1 MSTLAE
7 LRSAIDAELATGLL
21 PACQFAVA
29 RDGEL
34 LAFESFGTAATTDR
48 FCIFS
53 ATKPMVSL
61 TVALLIDEGALALDD
76 TVGAYVPELAA
87 AGLGDITIE
96 QLMLH
101 LGGFPNAPMPGADG
115 GDPLLRRAA
124 FTTWRS
130 EWEPGTRFEYHY
142 ESAHWVLADLIDR
155 VTGRDFRE
163 VVHERI
169 TAPLGLPRGLGLAL
183 DDTDNICDLVSVTAE
198 TDADPILRFNT
209 AAVRA
214 SGNPAGGAFMTA
226 AELATFYQALLHN
239 RAPGSAAGAGAAG
252 SGAGAPIWPA
262 HVLADFTTNI
272 RCTLPDPIM
281 GVSANR
287 TLGLVLAGDD
297 GMHELRYAIFGH
309 HCSPGSFGHAGM
321 HGQVGWA
328 DPASGLSF
336 AFLTNAV
343 DADMMRSGMRSN
355 ALATIASAVEQQD
368 LRSI

>member
-1 MSTLAE
+1 VSTLDD
-7 LRSAIDAELATGLL
+7 LRANIDAAVAGGLL
-21 PACQFAVA
+21 PACQFAIGLDNEIV
-29 RDGEL
+29 
-34 LAFESFGTAATTDR
+34 AFESFGTAATTDR

-76 TVGAYVPELAA
+76 TIGQHVPELAQ

-101 LGGFPNAPMPGADG
+101 TGGFPNAPMPGADG
-115 GDPLLRRAA
+115 GDRVLRRAA

-130 EWEPGTRFEYHY
+130 EWEPGTRFEYHS

-163 VVHERI
+163 VVYERI
-169 TAPLGLPRGLGLAL
+169 TAPLGLRRALGLAI
-183 DDTDNICDLVSVTAE
+183 DDTDNICDLVSVTPE
-198 TDADPILRFNT
+198 TDEDPILRFNT

-226 AELATFYQALLHN
+226 ADLASVYQALLHN
-239 RAPGSAAGAGAAG
+239 RAPGAGAE
-252 SGAGAPIWPA
+252 SSDTPIWPA
-262 HVLADFTTNI
+262 HVLTDLTTNI
-272 RCTLPDPIM
+272 RCTLPDPMM
-281 GVSANR
+281 GVGANR

-297 GMHELRYAIFGH
+297 GLHEMRYALFGH

-321 HGQVGWA
+321 HGQVAWA
-328 DPASGLSF
+328 DPASGISF

-355 ALATIASAVEQQD
+355 ALATIASALE
-368 LRSI
+368 L

>member
-1 MSTLAE
+1 VAG
-7 LRSAIDAELATGLL
+7 GLL
-21 PACQFAVA
+21 PASQFAIGFDNEIVA
-29 RDGEL
+29 FD
-34 LAFESFGTAATTDR
+34 SFGTSATTDR

-61 TVALLIDEGALALDD
+61 TVALLIDEGALALGD
-76 TVGAYVPELAA
+76 TIGQHIGELAQ

-101 LGGFPNAPMPGADG
+101 TGGFPNAPMPGADG
-115 GDPLLRRAA
+115 GDRVLRRAA

-130 EWEPGTRFEYHY
+130 EWEPGTRFDYHY

-163 VVHERI
+163 VAHERI
-169 TAPLGLPRGLGLAL
+169 TAPLGLRRALGLAL
-183 DDTDNICDLVSVTAE
+183 DDTDDICDLVSVTPE
-198 TDADPILRFNT
+198 TDEDPILRFNT

-239 RAPGSAAGAGAAG
+239 RVPGAGA
-252 SGAGAPIWPA
+252 SDSPIWPA
-262 HVLADFTTNI
+262 HVLDDLTTNI
-272 RCTLPDPIM
+272 RCTLPDPMM
-281 GVSANR
+281 GVGANR

-297 GMHELRYAIFGH
+297 GLHEMRYAIFGH

-321 HGQVGWA
+321 HGQVAWA
-328 DPASGLSF
+328 DPATGISF
-336 AFLTNAV
+336 AFLSNAV

-355 ALATIASAVEQQD
+355 ALATIASALE
-368 LRSI
+368 L

>member
-1 MSTLAE
+1 MSTLDD
-7 LRSAIDAELATGLL
+7 LRAAIDAAVATGLL
-21 PACQFAVA
+21 PACQFAIGLNNEIV
-29 RDGEL
+29 
-34 LAFESFGTAATTDR
+34 AFESFGTAATTDR

-61 TVALLIDEGALALDD
+61 TVALLIDEGALALTD
-76 TVGAYVPELAA
+76 TIGDHVPELAA

-101 LGGFPNAPMPGADG
+101 TGGFPNAPMPGADG
-115 GDPLLRRAA
+115 GDAVLRRAA

-169 TAPLGLPRGLGLAL
+169 TEPLGLRRVLGLAL
-183 DDTDNICDLVSVTAE
+183 DDTGDICDLVSVTPE
-198 TDADPILRFNT
+198 TDEDPILRFNT

-226 AELATFYQALLHN
+226 AELASVYQALLHN
-239 RAPGSAAGAGAAG
+239 RAPGAGAGE
-252 SGAGAPIWPA
+252 GASEGDTPIWPD
-262 HVLADFTTNI
+262 HVLADLTTNI
-272 RCTLPDPIM
+272 RCTLPDPMM
-281 GVSANR
+281 GVGVNR

-297 GMHELRYAIFGH
+297 GMHEMRYAIFGH

-321 HGQVGWA
+321 HGQVAWA
-328 DPASGLSF
+328 DPASGISF

-355 ALATIASAVEQQD
+355 ALATIASALE
-368 LRSI
+368 L

>member
-1 MSTLAE
+1 MSTLDD
-7 LRSAIDAELATGLL
+7 LRSAIEAEVASGLL
-21 PACQFAVA
+21 PACQFAVGL
-29 RDGEL
+29 DGGVV
-34 LAFESFGTAATTDR
+34 AFESFGTAATTDR

-61 TVALLIDEGALALDD
+61 TVALLIDEGALALGD
-76 TVGAYVPELAA
+76 TIGGYVPELAA

-115 GDPLLRRAA
+115 GDALLRRAA

-130 EWEPGTRFEYHY
+130 EWEPGTRFEYHA
-142 ESAHWVLADLIDR
+142 ESAHWVLADLIER
-155 VTGRDFRE
+155 VTGRDFRA

-169 TAPLGLPRGLGLAL
+169 TAPLGLRRGLGLAL
-183 DDTDNICDLVSVTAE
+183 DDIDDICDLVSVTPE
-198 TDADPILRFNT
+198 TDEDPIMRFNT

-226 AELATFYQALLHN
+226 AELASVYQALLHN
-239 RAPGSAAGAGAAG
+239 RAPGAGA
-252 SGAGAPIWPA
+252 SSSDTPIWPA
-262 HVLADFTTNI
+262 HVLTDLTTNI
-272 RCTLPDPIM
+272 RCTLPDPMM
-281 GVSANR
+281 GVGANR

-297 GMHELRYAIFGH
+297 GLHEMRYAIFGH

-321 HGQVGWA
+321 HGQVAWA
-328 DPASGLSF
+328 DPASGISF
-336 AFLTNAV
+336 AFVTNAV

-355 ALATIASAVEQQD
+355 ALATIASALE
-368 LRSI
+368 L

>member
-1 MSTLAE
+1 MSTLDD
-7 LRSAIDAELATGLL
+7 LRSAIDTAVATGLL
-21 PACQFAVA
+21 PACQFAIGLDNEIV
-29 RDGEL
+29 
-34 LAFESFGTAATTDR
+34 AFESFGTADTTDR

-61 TVALLIDEGALALDD
+61 TAALLIDERALALTD

-101 LGGFPNAPMPGADG
+101 LGGFPNANMPGADG
-115 GDPLLRRAA
+115 GDALLRPAA

-130 EWEPGTRFEYHY
+130 EWEPGSRFEYHY

-155 VTGRDFRE
+155 VTGRDFRD

-169 TAPLGLPRGLGLAL
+169 TAPLGLRRGLGLAL
-183 DDTDNICDLVSVTAE
+183 DDTNNICDLVSVTAE
-198 TDADPILRFNT
+198 TDEDAILRFNT

-226 AELATFYQALLHN
+226 AELAAFYQALLHN
-239 RAPGSAAGAGAAG
+239 RAGASSAAL
-252 SGAGAPIWPA
+252 WPA
-262 HVLADFTTNI
+262 HVLDDLTTNI
-272 RCTLPDPIM
+272 RCTLPDPM
-281 GVSANR
+281 MSVGVNR

-309 HCSPGSFGHAGM
+309 HCSAGSFGHAGM
-321 HGQVGWA
+321 HGQVAWA
-328 DPASGLSF
+328 DPASGISF

-343 DADMMRSGMRSN
+343 DVDMMRSGARSN
-355 ALATIASAVEQQD
+355 SFATIASALQ
-368 LRSI
+368 L

>member
-1 MSTLAE
+1 VSTLDE
-7 LRSAIDAELATGLL
+7 LRAAIEAQVAGGLL
-21 PACQFAVA
+21 PACQFAVGL
-29 RDGEL
+29 DGAIV
-34 LAFESFGTAATTDR
+34 AFESFGTAATTDR

-61 TVALLIDEGALALDD
+61 TVALLIDEGALAVGD
-76 TVGAYVPELAA
+76 TIGDHVPELAA

-101 LGGFPNAPMPGADG
+101 TGGFPNAPMPGADG
-115 GDPLLRRAA
+115 GDAVLRRAA

-169 TAPLGLPRGLGLAL
+169 TTPLGLRRALGLAL
-183 DDTDNICDLVSVTAE
+183 DDTDNICDLVSVTPE
-198 TDADPILRFNT
+198 TDEDPILRFNT

-226 AELATFYQALLHN
+226 AELASVYQALQHN
-239 RAPGSAAGAGAAG
+239 RAPGAGA
-252 SGAGAPIWPA
+252 SSSDSPIWPA
-262 HVLADFTTNI
+262 HVLADLTTNI
-272 RCTLPDPIM
+272 RCTLPDPMM
-281 GVSANR
+281 GVGANR

-297 GMHELRYAIFGH
+297 GLHEMRYAIFGH

-321 HGQVGWA
+321 HGQVAWA
-328 DPASGLSF
+328 DPASGISF
-336 AFLTNAV
+336 VFLTNAV

-355 ALATIASAVEQQD
+355 ALATIASALE
-368 LRSI
+368 L

>member
-1 MSTLAE
+1 MSTLDD
-7 LRSAIDAELATGLL
+7 LRSAIEAEVAGGLL
-21 PACQFAVA
+21 PACQFAVGL
-29 RDGEL
+29 DGEIV
-34 LAFESFGTAATTDR
+34 AHESFGSAATTDR

-61 TVALLIDEGALALDD
+61 TVALLIDEGALALTD
-76 TVGAYVPELAA
+76 TIGDHVPELAA

-101 LGGFPNAPMPGADG
+101 TGGFPNAPMPGADG
-115 GDPLLRRAA
+115 GDPVLRRAT

-142 ESAHWVLADLIDR
+142 ESAHWVLADLIER

-169 TAPLGLPRGLGLAL
+169 TEPLGLRRALGLAL
-183 DDTDNICDLVSVTAE
+183 DDTEDLCDLVSVTPE
-198 TDADPILRFNT
+198 TDEDPILRFNSPV
-209 AAVRA
+209 VRA

-226 AELATFYQALLHN
+226 AELASVYQALLHN
-239 RAPGSAAGAGAAG
+239 RVPAG
-252 SGAGAPIWPA
+252 SGSGGTAPIWPA
-262 HVLADFTTNI
+262 RVLTDLTTNI
-272 RCTLPDPIM
+272 RCTLPDPMM
-281 GVSANR
+281 GVGANR

-297 GMHELRYAIFGH
+297 GLHEMRYAIFGH
-309 HCSPGSFGHAGM
+309 HCSAGSFGHAGM
-321 HGQVGWA
+321 HGQVAWA
-328 DPASGLSF
+328 DPASGISF

-355 ALATIASAVEQQD
+355 ALATIASALE
-368 LRSI
+368 L

>member
-1 MSTLAE
+1 VSTLPD
-7 LRSAIDAELATGLL
+7 LRANIDAAVAGGLL
-21 PACQFAVA
+21 PACQFAIGLDNEIV
-29 RDGEL
+29 
-34 LAFESFGTAATTDR
+34 AFESFGTATTTDR

-61 TVALLIDEGALALDD
+61 TAALLIDEGALALDD
-76 TVGAYVPELAA
+76 TIGDHVPELAA

-101 LGGFPNAPMPGADG
+101 TGGFPNANMPGADG
-115 GDPLLRRAA
+115 GDHVLRRAA

-130 EWEPGTRFEYHY
+130 EWEPGSRFDYHY

-169 TAPLGLPRGLGLAL
+169 TAPLGLRRALGLAL
-183 DDTDNICDLVSVTAE
+183 DDTDDICDLVSVTPE
-198 TDADPILRFNT
+198 TDEDPILRFNT
-209 AAVRA
+209 AAVRS

-226 AELATFYQALLHN
+226 AELASVYQALLHN
-239 RAPGSAAGAGAAG
+239 RTPARSG
-252 SGAGAPIWPA
+252 SGSSDAAIWPA
-262 HVLADFTTNI
+262 HVLTDLTTNI
-272 RCTLPDPIM
+272 RCTLPDPMM
-281 GVSANR
+281 GVGANR

-297 GMHELRYAIFGH
+297 GLHEMRYAIFGH

-321 HGQVGWA
+321 HGQVAWA
-328 DPASGLSF
+328 DPASGISF

-355 ALATIASAVEQQD
+355 ALATIASA
-368 LRSI
+368 LKL

>member
-1 MSTLAE
+1 MSTLDD
-7 LRSAIDAELATGLL
+7 LRSAIDTAVATGLL
-21 PACQFAVA
+21 PACQFAIGLDNEIV
-29 RDGEL
+29 
-34 LAFESFGTAATTDR
+34 AFESFGTAATTDR

-61 TVALLIDEGALALDD
+61 AAALLIDEGALALTD

-101 LGGFPNAPMPGADG
+101 LGGFPNANMPGADG
-115 GDPLLRRAA
+115 GDALLRPAA

-130 EWEPGTRFEYHY
+130 EWEPGSRFEYHY

-155 VTGRDFRE
+155 VTGRDFRD

-169 TAPLGLPRGLGLAL
+169 TAPLGLRRGLGLAL
-183 DDTDNICDLVSVTAE
+183 DDTNNICDLVSVTAE
-198 TDADPILRFNT
+198 TDEDAILRFNT

-226 AELATFYQALLHN
+226 AELAAFYQALLHN
-239 RAPGSAAGAGAAG
+239 RAGASSAAL
-252 SGAGAPIWPA
+252 WPA
-262 HVLADFTTNI
+262 HVLDDLTTNI
-272 RCTLPDPIM
+272 RCTLPDPM
-281 GVSANR
+281 MSVGVNR

-321 HGQVGWA
+321 HGQVAWA
-328 DPASGLSF
+328 DPATGISF

-355 ALATIASAVEQQD
+355 ALATIASALE
-368 LRSI
+368 L

>member
-1 MSTLAE
+1 MAG
-7 LRSAIDAELATGLL
+7 GLL
-21 PACQFAVA
+21 PACQFAIGLNNEIVA
-29 RDGEL
+29 FD
-34 LAFESFGTAATTDR
+34 SFGTAATTDR

-61 TVALLIDEGALALDD
+61 TVALLIDEGALAVGD
-76 TVGAYVPELAA
+76 TIGQHIGELAQ

-101 LGGFPNAPMPGADG
+101 TGGFPNAPMPGADG
-115 GDPLLRRAA
+115 GDRVLRRAA

-130 EWEPGTRFEYHY
+130 EWEPGSRFEYHY

-163 VVHERI
+163 VVHKRI
-169 TAPLGLPRGLGLAL
+169 TAPLGLRRALGLAL
-183 DDTDNICDLVSVTAE
+183 DDTDNICDLVSVTPE
-198 TDADPILRFNT
+198 TDEDPILRFNT
-209 AAVRA
+209 AAVRS

-239 RAPGSAAGAGAAG
+239 RAPGSGADSGAG
-252 SGAGAPIWPA
+252 SGSGSGSGVGAPIWPT
-262 HVLADFTTNI
+262 HVLDDLTTNI
-272 RCTLPDPIM
+272 RCTLPDPMM
-281 GVSANR
+281 GVGANR

-297 GMHELRYAIFGH
+297 GMHEMRYAIFGH

-321 HGQVGWA
+321 HGQVAWA
-328 DPASGLSF
+328 DPATGISF
-336 AFLTNAV
+336 AFLSNAV

-355 ALATIASAVEQQD
+355 ALATIASALE
-368 LRSI
+368 L

>member
-1 MSTLAE
+1 VSTLDD
-7 LRSAIDAELATGLL
+7 LRANIDAAVAGGLL
-21 PACQFAVA
+21 PACQFAIGLDNEIV
-29 RDGEL
+29 
-34 LAFESFGTAATTDR
+34 AFESFGSAATTDR

-76 TVGAYVPELAA
+76 TIGDHVPELAA

-101 LGGFPNAPMPGADG
+101 TGGFPNAPMPGADG
-115 GDPLLRRAA
+115 GDRVLRRAA

-169 TAPLGLPRGLGLAL
+169 TAPLGLRRGLGLAL
-183 DDTDNICDLVSVTAE
+183 DDTDNVCDLVSVTPE
-198 TDADPILRFNT
+198 TDEDAILRFNT

-226 AELATFYQALLHN
+226 AELASVYQALLHN
-239 RAPGSAAGAGAAG
+239 RAPGAGG
-252 SGAGAPIWPA
+252 SEGDTTFWPA
-262 HVLADFTTNI
+262 HVLDDLTTNI
-272 RCTLPDPIM
+272 RCTLPDPMM
-281 GVSANR
+281 GIGANR

-321 HGQVGWA
+321 HGQVAWA
-328 DPASGLSF
+328 DPASGISF

-355 ALATIASAVEQQD
+355 ALATIASALE
-368 LRSI
+368 L

>member
-1 MSTLAE
+1 MSTLDY
-7 LRSAIDAELATGLL
+7 LRSAIDTAVATGLL
-21 PACQFAVA
+21 PACQFAIGLDNEIV
-29 RDGEL
+29 
-34 LAFESFGTAATTDR
+34 AFESFGTAATTDR

-61 TVALLIDEGALALDD
+61 AAALLIDEGALALTD

-101 LGGFPNAPMPGADG
+101 LGGFPNANMPGADG
-115 GDPLLRRAA
+115 GDALLRPAA

-130 EWEPGTRFEYHY
+130 EWEPGSRFEYHY

-155 VTGRDFRE
+155 VTGRDFRD

-169 TAPLGLPRGLGLAL
+169 TAPLGLRRGLGLAL
-183 DDTDNICDLVSVTAE
+183 DDTNNICDLVSVTAE
-198 TDADPILRFNT
+198 TDEDAILRFNT

-239 RAPGSAAGAGAAG
+239 RAGASSAA
-252 SGAGAPIWPA
+252 IWPA
-262 HVLADFTTNI
+262 HVLDDLTTNI
-272 RCTLPDPIM
+272 RCTLPDPM
-281 GVSANR
+281 MSVGVNR

-309 HCSPGSFGHAGM
+309 HCSAGSFGHAGM
-321 HGQVGWA
+321 HGQVAWA
-328 DPASGLSF
+328 DPASGISF

-343 DADMMRSGMRSN
+343 DVDMMRSGARSN
-355 ALATIASAVEQQD
+355 SFATIASALQ
-368 LRSI
+368 L

>member
-1 MSTLAE
+1 MSTIEE
-7 LRSAIDAELATGLL
+7 LRGAIETDVAGDLL

-29 RDGEL
+29 RNGEL
-34 LAFESFGTAATTDR
+34 LAFEAFGTAATTDR
-48 FCIFS
+48 LCIFS

-61 TVALLIDEGALALDD
+61 TVALLLDEGALSLDD
-76 TVGAYVPELAA
+76 RLGTHIPELVAG
-87 AGLGDITIE
+87 GLGEVTVE
-96 QLMLH
+96 QVMLH
-101 LGGFPNAPMPGADG
+101 LGGFPNAAMPGADG
-115 GDPLLRRAA
+115 GDAALRRAA
-124 FTTWRS
+124 FAGWRS
-130 EWEPGTRFEYHY
+130 EWEAGSRFEYHY
-142 ESAHWVLADLIDR
+142 EAGHWVLADLIER

-163 VVHERI
+163 VVHARVTEPI
-169 TAPLGLPRGLGLAL
+169 GLPRALGLAL
-183 DDTDNICDLVSVTAE
+183 EDTENICDLVSVTPE
-198 TDADPILRFNT
+198 TDDDPILRFNT

-226 AELATFYQALLHN
+226 AELALLYQALLHN
-239 RAPGSAAGAGAAG
+239 RAPGSGSGAGTGTG

-262 HVLADFTTNI
+262 HVLDDLTTNI

-328 DPASGLSF
+328 DAASGLSF

-343 DADMMRSGMRSN
+343 DTDMMRSGMRSN
-355 ALATIASAVEQQD
+355 ALATIASGLEF
-368 LRSI
+368 

>member
-1 MSTLAE
+1 MSTLND
-7 LRSAIDAELATGLL
+7 LRAAIDAAVAGGLL
-21 PACQFAVA
+21 PACQFAIGLDNEIVA
-29 RDGEL
+29 FD
-34 LAFESFGTAATTDR
+34 SFGTAATTDR

-61 TVALLIDEGALALDD
+61 TMALLIDEGALALGD
-76 TVGAYVPELAA
+76 TVGQHVPELAA

-101 LGGFPNAPMPGADG
+101 LGGFPNANMPGADG
-115 GDPLLRRAA
+115 GDAVLRRAA

-169 TAPLGLPRGLGLAL
+169 TAPLGLRRGLGLAL
-183 DDTDNICDLVSVTAE
+183 DDTNNICDLVSVTPE
-198 TDADPILRFNT
+198 TDEDPILRFNT

-239 RAPGSAAGAGAAG
+239 RAPGSD
-252 SGAGAPIWPA
+252 APVWPA
-262 HVLADFTTNI
+262 HVLDDLTTNI
-272 RCTLPDPIM
+272 RCTLPDPMM
-281 GVSANR
+281 GVGVNR

-321 HGQVGWA
+321 HGQVAWA
-328 DPASGLSF
+328 DPASGISF

-355 ALATIASAVEQQD
+355 ALATIASA
-368 LRSI
+368 LKL

>member
-1 MSTLAE
+1 MTTLPE
-7 LRSAIDAELATGLL
+7 LHDAIEAQVAGGLL
-21 PACQFAVA
+21 PACQFAVGL
-29 RDGEL
+29 DNEIV
-34 LAFESFGTAATTDR
+34 AFESFGTAATTDR

-61 TVALLIDEGALALDD
+61 TVALLIDEGALALTD
-76 TVGAYVPELAA
+76 TIGDHVPELAA

-101 LGGFPNAPMPGADG
+101 TGGFPNAPMPGADG
-115 GDPLLRRAA
+115 GDPVLRRAA

-142 ESAHWVLADLIDR
+142 ESAHWALAELIER

-169 TAPLGLPRGLGLAL
+169 TAPLGLRRALGLAF
-183 DDTDNICDLVSVTAE
+183 DDTDNICDLVSVTPE
-198 TDADPILRFNT
+198 TDEDPILRFNT

-226 AELATFYQALLHN
+226 AEFAGVYQALLHN
-239 RAPGSAAGAGAAG
+239 RAPGAG
-252 SGAGAPIWPA
+252 SSDTPIWPA
-262 HVLADFTTNI
+262 HVLTDLTTNI
-272 RCTLPDPIM
+272 RCTLPDPMM
-281 GVSANR
+281 GVGANR

-297 GMHELRYAIFGH
+297 GLHEMRYAIFGH
-309 HCSPGSFGHAGM
+309 HCSAGSFGHAGM
-321 HGQVGWA
+321 HGQVAWA
-328 DPASGLSF
+328 DPASGISF

-343 DADMMRSGMRSN
+343 DADMMRSGIRSN
-355 ALATIASAVEQQD
+355 ALATIASALE
-368 LRSI
+368 L

>member
-1 MSTLAE
+1 MSTIEE
-7 LRSAIDAELATGLL
+7 LRDAIETEVAGGLL

-29 RDGEL
+29 RNGEL
-34 LAFESFGTAATTDR
+34 LAFEAFGTAATTDR

-61 TVALLIDEGALALDD
+61 TVALLLDEGALALDD
-76 TVGAYVPELAA
+76 TLGTHIPELVAG
-87 AGLGDITIE
+87 GLGEVTVE
-96 QLMLH
+96 QVMLH
-101 LGGFPNAPMPGADG
+101 LGGFPNAAMPGADG
-115 GDPLLRRAA
+115 GDAALRRAA
-124 FTTWRS
+124 FAGWRS
-130 EWEPGTRFEYHY
+130 EWEAGSRFEYHY
-142 ESAHWVLADLIDR
+142 EAGHWVLADLIER

-163 VVHERI
+163 VVHARVTEPI
-169 TAPLGLPRGLGLAL
+169 GLPRSLGLAL
-183 DDTDNICDLVSVTAE
+183 DDSDDICDLVSVTPE
-198 TDADPILRFNT
+198 TDDDPILRFNT

-226 AELATFYQALLHN
+226 AELALLYQALLHN
-239 RAPGSAAGAGAAG
+239 RAGGAVSDPAGADL
-252 SGAGAPIWPA
+252 WPA
-262 HVLADFTTNI
+262 PVLADFTTNI

-328 DPASGLSF
+328 DAASGLSF

-343 DADMMRSGMRSN
+343 DTDMMRSGMRSN
-355 ALATIASAVEQQD
+355 ALATIASGLEF
-368 LRSI
+368 

>member
-1 MSTLAE
+1 MSKLDDLRAAIEAE
-7 LRSAIDAELATGLL
+7 VAVGLL
-21 PACQFAVA
+21 PAAQFAIGLDNEIV
-29 RDGEL
+29 
-34 LAFESFGTAATTDR
+34 AFESFGTAATTDR

-61 TVALLIDEGALALDD
+61 TVALLIDEGALAVGD
-76 TVGAYVPELAA
+76 TIGQHIGELAQ

-101 LGGFPNAPMPGADG
+101 TGGFPNAPMPGADG
-115 GDPLLRRAA
+115 GDRVLRRAA

-183 DDTDNICDLVSVTAE
+183 DDTDNICDLVSVTPE
-198 TDADPILRFNT
+198 TDEDPILRFNT

-239 RAPGSAAGAGAAG
+239 RAPGSG
-252 SGAGAPIWPA
+252 SAPVWPA
-262 HVLADFTTNI
+262 HVLDDLTTNI
-272 RCTLPDPIM
+272 RCTLPDPMM
-281 GVSANR
+281 GVGANR

-297 GMHELRYAIFGH
+297 GMHEMRYAIFGH
-309 HCSPGSFGHAGM
+309 HCSPGSFGHAGI

-328 DPASGLSF
+328 DPATGISF
-336 AFLTNAV
+336 AFLSNAV
-343 DADMMRSGMRSN
+343 DADMMRSGIRSN
-355 ALATIASAVEQQD
+355 ALATIASALE
-368 LRSI
+368 L

>member
-1 MSTLAE
+1 MSTLDDLRAAIEAE
-7 LRSAIDAELATGLL
+7 VAGGLL
-21 PACQFAVA
+21 PAAQFAIGLDNEIV
-29 RDGEL
+29 
-34 LAFESFGTAATTDR
+34 AFESFGTAATTDR

-61 TVALLIDEGALALDD
+61 TVTLLIDEEALALTD
-76 TVGAYVPELAA
+76 TVGAYVPELAP

-101 LGGFPNAPMPGADG
+101 TGGFPNAPMSGADG
-115 GDPLLRRAA
+115 GDRVLRRAA

-183 DDTDNICDLVSVTAE
+183 DDTDNICDLVSVTPE
-198 TDADPILRFNT
+198 TDEDPILRFNT

-239 RAPGSAAGAGAAG
+239 RAPGSG
-252 SGAGAPIWPA
+252 SGPGSGTCSQIWPA
-262 HVLADFTTNI
+262 HVLDDLTTNI
-272 RCTLPDPIM
+272 RCTLPDPMM
-281 GVSANR
+281 GVGANR

-297 GMHELRYAIFGH
+297 GMHEMRYAIFGH

-321 HGQVGWA
+321 HGQVAWA
-328 DPASGLSF
+328 DPATGISF
-336 AFLTNAV
+336 AFLSNAV

-355 ALATIASAVEQQD
+355 ALATIASALE
-368 LRSI
+368 L